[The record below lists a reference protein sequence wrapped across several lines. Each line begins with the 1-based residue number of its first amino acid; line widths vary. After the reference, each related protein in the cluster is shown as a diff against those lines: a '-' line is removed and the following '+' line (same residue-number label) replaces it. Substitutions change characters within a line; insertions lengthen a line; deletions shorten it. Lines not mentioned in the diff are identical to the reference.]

1 MKVHAAS
8 FSSGH
13 PPQLSETLKDCLKPT
28 WAYHH
33 HFVVN
38 FTFESIS
45 LELFAF
51 EKECSRVLIGWRL
64 GLRTNKS
71 SLIGEP
77 GRWYHYILW
86 RHDTSWSIPASLLP
100 LICWLKFA
108 RPGRGEKRSSCWDPK
123 ARSCHS
129 KRADST
135 TSLDCKQDSYIMSP
149 LMTHHYWRSAPD
161 TKTNLRVVSLFPHFL
176 SLLFIFFYSFCS
188 SHCLKLFYL

>member
-51 EKECSRVLIGWRL
+51 KRECSGVAEDLACEQITPAWYGRL
-64 GLRTNKS
+64 TD
-71 SLIGEP
+71 
-77 GRWYHYILW
+77 
-86 RHDTSWSIPASLLP
+86 DTVVSCEDRIQVGVSLLP
-100 LICWLKFA
+100 LTGWLKFA
-108 RPGRGEKRSSCWDPK
+108 RPGRWEQRSSCWDPK
-123 ARSCHS
+123 ARTCHS
-129 KRADST
+129 KKYW
-135 TSLDCKQDSYIMSP
+135 L
-149 LMTHHYWRSAPD
+149 HHFGLIY
-161 TKTNLRVVSLFPHFL
+161 KFVL
-176 SLLFIFFYSFCS
+176 SLLGIVNWTTPPPT
-188 SHCLKLFYL
+188 SHHY